1 MTELEF
7 EVWFE
12 EGVALGFDSNELET
26 LVPPANAAGL
36 VAQALAVGELDK

>member
-12 EGVALGFDSNELET
+12 EGVAMGFDSNELET
-26 LVPPANAAGL
+26 LVPPSNAAEL
-36 VAQALAVGELDK
+36 VEQALAVGDLDK